1 MRARGRGHPDWWH
14 LGGRLPMASIETFD
28 EHPSGTLAAGDGFKL
43 ADVDPDSTP
52 GYPGGKSDGQALL
65 AELDGKLATLQE
77 QLFAEAKFGGRK
89 RVLLILQAMDTA
101 GKGGIVAHVVGAMDP
116 QGVQLKAFKAPTDEE
131 KSYDFLWRIEKEVPA
146 AGMVGVF
153 DRSHYEDVLIH
164 RVYGWASPEEIQ
176 RRYIAINEFE
186 ARLADS
192 GTRIVKVMLNISRDE
207 QKARLLARL
216 DDPSKHWKY
225 STGDLKERA
234 FWDDYMAAYQAAIDN
249 THTDVAPWHVVP
261 ANKKWYARIAVQ
273 QLLLQAM
280 EDLHLEWPVAD
291 FDVALERSMVER
303 S

>member
-1 MRARGRGHPDWWH
+1 
-14 LGGRLPMASIETFD
+14 MAGIQTFKKS
-28 EHPSGTLAAGDGFKL
+28 PAGTLAAGDGFKL

-52 GYPGGKSDGQALL
+52 GYAGDKSDGHALL

-77 QLFAEAKFGGRK
+77 KLFAEAKFGGSK
-89 RVLLILQAMDTA
+89 RILLILQAMDTA

-131 KSYDFLWRIEKEVPA
+131 KAYDFLWRIEKEVPA

-164 RVYGWASPEEIQ
+164 RVRGWASPEELE
-176 RRYIAINEFE
+176 RRYTAINEFE
-186 ARLADS
+186 ARLAAS

-207 QKARLLARL
+207 QKERLLARL

-225 STGDLKERA
+225 SSGDLKERA
-234 FWDDYMAAYQAAIDN
+234 FWDDYMAAYQAAFDN
-249 THTDVAPWHVVP
+249 THTEAAPWHVIP
-261 ANKKWYARIAVQ
+261 ANKKWFARIAVQ

-280 EDLHLEWPVAD
+280 EDLNLEWPDAEY
-291 FDVALERSMVER
+291 DVDLERGLVER

>member
-1 MRARGRGHPDWWH
+1 
-14 LGGRLPMASIETFD
+14 MANIETFD

-52 GYPGGKSDGQALL
+52 GYPGGKSDGRALL
-65 AELDGKLATLQE
+65 EELDGKLAALQE
-77 QLFAEAKFGGRK
+77 QLFAEAKFGGTK

-164 RVYGWASPEEIQ
+164 RVHGWAPPEELE
-176 RRYIAINEFE
+176 RRYTAINEFE
-186 ARLADS
+186 ARLAAS

-225 STGDLKERA
+225 SSSDLKERA
-234 FWDDYMAAYQAAIDN
+234 FWDDYMAAYQAAFDK
-249 THTDVAPWHVVP
+249 THTEVAPWHVVP

-280 EDLHLEWPVAD
+280 EDLNLKWPEAE
-291 FDVALERSMVER
+291 FDVALERSLVER

>member
-1 MRARGRGHPDWWH
+1 
-14 LGGRLPMASIETFD
+14 MAGIENFD
-28 EHPSGTLAAGDGFKL
+28 EHPSATLTAGDGFKL

-52 GYPGGKSDGQALL
+52 GYPGGKSDGRALL

-77 QLFAEAKFGGRK
+77 KLFAEAKFGGTK
-89 RVLLILQAMDTA
+89 RILLILQAMDTA

-116 QGVQLKAFKAPTDEE
+116 QGVRLKAFKAPTDEE

-164 RVYGWASPEEIQ
+164 RVHSWASPEELE
-176 RRYIAINEFE
+176 RRYTAINEFE
-186 ARLADS
+186 ARLSAS

-225 STGDLKERA
+225 SSGDLKERA
-234 FWDDYMAAYQAAIDN
+234 FWDDYMAAYQAAFDK
-249 THTDVAPWHVVP
+249 THTEVAPWHVIP

-273 QLLLQAM
+273 HLLLQAM
-280 EDLHLEWPVAD
+280 EELKLEWPPAE
-291 FDVALERSMVER
+291 FDVGMERTLVER